1 MDIVREYRKTM
12 SLNEAMLNAVEA
24 CINKNVLKTFLETHK
39 QEVCCMLLTDWDLDT
54 ALDVSK
60 EEGIEIGTERGVMKT
75 ARAMKEKGFDINT
88 IVEVTELPVDVILK
102 L

>member
-1 MDIVREYRKTM
+1 
-12 SLNEAMLNAVEA
+12 
-24 CINKNVLKTFLETHK
+24 
-39 QEVCCMLLTDWDLDT
+39 MLLTDWDLDT

-60 EEGIEIGTERGVMKT
+60 EEGIEIGVMKT